1 MNSNKIWLN
10 VYIQILKNKIV
21 RNQST
26 TLGEQF
32 PEFFANL
39 IPTKVL
45 VGASGSEVV
54 RKQACIKGKHN
65 AVKLQKSKV
74 ETCTICGH
82 KGSSKSGE
90 FLTFVEQNKLKQ
102 EINKRKD
109 IARAQAP
116 EFLKLARSISNVD
129 GQGNLVSYEG
139 TDSMHN
145 FVKQNKIATKFRYN
159 NQTFE
164 QVTDGTKFIYP
175 MATHDELVALAKGK
189 PLPEFSLLQ

>member
-1 MNSNKIWLN
+1 M
-10 VYIQILKNKIV
+10 

-39 IPTKVL
+39 IPTQVS
-45 VGASGSEVV
+45 VGASDSEVV
-54 RKQACIKGKHN
+54 NEQACVSGKHN
-65 AVKLQKSKV
+65 ASKLENSKV
-74 ETCTICGH
+74 WKCSICNQ
-82 KGSSKSGE
+82 KGNCKEGE

-116 EFLKLARSISNVD
+116 EFMKIARSISNVD

-139 TDSMHN
+139 TDSMHL
-145 FVKQNKIATKFRYN
+145 FKKQNKIATKFRMN
-159 NQTFE
+159 NQNFE
-164 QVTDGTKFIYP
+164 QLTDGTKFVYP
-175 MATHDELVALAKGK
+175 MATTEEMEALEKHN
-189 PLPEFSLLQ
+189 PLPEFSLFN